1 MKTNATL
8 RLILRRAAAA
18 GLLALFVCLSAAGA
32 HAVTLDEDNQLS
44 VVLDGGQIVQLIGEA
59 TDSPTVRSSRFYYLP
74 FNLRLS
80 QRPDGTPEFLF
91 LKFTTEQRGGA
102 SGGLMHFLMEWGPT
116 PALDAELRAKLRRLN
131 PSAELMGP
139 VPLQPAADGGTFKI
153 ISGTLDDKSLTPSVV
168 TSGNAPLVPGG
179 KAAAAARLNA
189 DGAQLLAATF
199 ERARSI
205 TDASIRLDY
214 GYTTLA
220 PAAKGYIEFDWSK
233 LEEERESLATKYRRR
248 TTGTTRTEDC
258 FLFFCASSSREN
270 YAYSYEEVREHYK
283 FLIENQ
289 VIKLQFDELV
299 SDERVTKI
307 REAFF
312 QFFLNSMTKPAD
324 RDEAPPPAPTPTP
337 TGESGGL
344 NNRQGTSYTY
354 NQSAVSRALSR
365 RVQRFD
371 LNYRTSFRRPFSM
384 VGNLASWYNGV
395 RDNPKCVSTV
405 VLNDPFF
412 QHRDINFI
420 LDLNAKE
427 IFEEAINYVTINVR
441 KRRSDGR
448 PFEDRVTI
456 DAKHLTEKGI
466 KATLTYA
473 RGEDTNPD
481 LYEYQVQW
489 STRGGKVFP
498 ADPPWERGNWE
509 AVTLS
514 APVVPRTIEVEG
526 DLEAMKASDITR
538 VTVQLHYRR
547 FGQEMEENIQLSTVE
562 NKPVVSRRI
571 FMDPGAR
578 GYAYR
583 LVLNH
588 KTEGKLALPWAAR
601 VGDNYV
607 YATISPEL
615 LQRPTLKEAAKEAG
629 RNALNSATDR
639 VLERFSELVG
649 EKLP

>member
-1 MKTNATL
+1 MKNQNPRPL
-8 RLILRRAAAA
+8 LRRAAAA
-18 GLLALFVCLSAAGA
+18 CVLVLLACLSATDAR
-32 HAVTLDEDNQLS
+32 AVTLDEDNQLS
-44 VVLDGGQIVQLIGEA
+44 VVLEGGQTVQLIGEA
-59 TDSPTVRSSRFYYLP
+59 TDSPSTRGNKFYYLP
-74 FNLRLS
+74 FNLRLAR
-80 QRPDGTPEFLF
+80 RPDGTPEFLF
-91 LKFTTEQRGGA
+91 LKFTTEQRGGT

-131 PSAELMGP
+131 PAAELMGP
-139 VPLQPAADGGTFKI
+139 VPLQAAADGATFKI
-153 ISGTLDDKSLTPSVV
+153 VSGTLDDKSLTPSVV
-168 TSGNAPLVPGG
+168 TSGSAPLMPGG
-179 KAAAAARLNA
+179 KAAAAARLTA

-205 TDASIRLDY
+205 SDASIKLDY
-214 GYTTLA
+214 SYTTLA

-233 LEEERESLATKYRRR
+233 LEEERESLATRYRRTR
-248 TTGTTRTEDC
+248 TGT
-258 FLFFCASSSREN
+258 SSSVSCFIFCFGSEREE

-299 SDERVTKI
+299 ADERVTKI

-312 QFFLNSMTKPAD
+312 QYFLNSMTKPAD
-324 RDEAPPPAPTPTP
+324 REEAPPPAPAPTP
-337 TGESGGL
+337 AGEAGGGGL

-354 NQSAVSRALSR
+354 NQSAVRRNVAR

-371 LNYRTSFRRPFSM
+371 LNYRTSFRRPFSI

-395 RDNPKCVSTV
+395 RDNARCVSTV
-405 VLNDPFF
+405 VLNDAFY
-412 QHRDINFI
+412 QHRDINFL
-420 LDLNAKE
+420 LDLNAKD

-456 DAKHLTEKGI
+456 DAKHLAEKGI

-481 LYEYQVQW
+481 VYEYQVQW

-526 DLEAMKASDITR
+526 DLEAMKASDVTR

-547 FGQEMEENIQLSTVE
+547 FGRETEENIQLSPAE

-571 FMDPGAR
+571 FMDPDAR

-607 YATISPEL
+607 YANISPEL
-615 LQRPTLKEAAKEAG
+615 LRTPTLKEAAKEAG
-629 RNALNSATDR
+629 RNALNSATDK
-639 VLERFSELVG
+639 VLEGFSELVG
-649 EKLP
+649 ERLP